1 MWRHRRISTF
11 AWSKLRRQRI
21 VGDYNRRFEKK
32 LLDMPDRCVVYGCS
46 NKADPENGIGLHKI
60 PFFGDDRKEC
70 RRRRKKW
77 IDFVLRRRAHWKPT
91 KHSKICSLH
100 FRREDFSRMFT
111 ALPEQEKLSAP
122 RLMADDVGPCVF
134 PAIQTNDPEFGQ
146 IDRSPPMS
154 ERTRRMVI
162 EYNSGNPERI
172 WNCFACVTSE

>member
-1 MWRHRRISTF
+1 
-11 AWSKLRRQRI
+11 
-21 VGDYNRRFEKK
+21 
-32 LLDMPDRCVVYGCS
+32 MPDRCVVYGCS

-111 ALPEQEKLSAP
+111 ALPGQEKLSAP

-134 PAIQTNDPEFGQ
+134 PAIQINDPEFGQ

-154 ERTRRMVI
+154 ERLPV
-162 EYNSGNPERI
+162 SSPPGNLATNQLATNQLATKEPPRHQAT
-172 WNCFACVTSE
+172 N